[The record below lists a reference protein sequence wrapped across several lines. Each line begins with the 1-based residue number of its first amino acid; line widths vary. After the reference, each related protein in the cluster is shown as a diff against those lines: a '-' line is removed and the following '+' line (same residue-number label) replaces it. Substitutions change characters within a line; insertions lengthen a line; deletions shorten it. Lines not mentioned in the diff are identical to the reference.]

1 MDDVLRFPLGRR
13 LSPLLLLAWI
23 FTVPGA
29 AAAASNVVRVPADV
43 ATLDKAIPRVVDGGV
58 IELAAG
64 TYAAPAAGF
73 TITNPGKSFTIR
85 AASEASVVL
94 DGAGS
99 HPVFVLRNT
108 GTAKARLITFENL
121 IFRNGGGGS
130 STLSPGVTVDLGQ
143 AQFVGCRFE
152 NNVGATGVDGGGV
165 KVRNGSTATFM
176 DCVFTG
182 NSSPIAGGAM
192 MVNESTVE
200 VLGGSFLGNRVNLPG
215 SDPSSHGGAINMID
229 GTLQVSDALFQ
240 GNQAGWVGG
249 AVLAFGTFDATPATP
264 ATPETPPH
272 SSVSITRSTFEGNL
286 IAPQPCC
293 PPPGDPAGG
302 AIHVEDQTTLDVTE
316 SRFIDNQ
323 AQFGGAIDSYR
334 ALIHV
339 TGSTFQGN
347 RGSLTAA
354 TQAAGGTISAVSNDA
369 VDSTTAGGQNPRPA
383 GVTVADSLLEGI
395 HPSAGIGGPA
405 ASSGGCLL
413 AIGDEQ
419 HLYGLG
425 GLTPDGT
432 LDTNRATVGI
442 SGSVFA
448 DCAAGPGATVGAG
461 NGGAINGS
469 LVALTLA
476 DSLILDSQAAQ
487 GSGGGLFL
495 ANESDAQVLR
505 TTFAGNA
512 ATSSGGGV
520 FAAGSNLAIS
530 GSRFVGNEV
539 GAAAGGAG
547 SLTLSHGAALFSTPL
562 GAGVPHLGSGDASG
576 LVQGTVFSQNSGL
589 PVWDF
594 DSGGASPANTMQY
607 AGNELFNTTFGDRV
621 YLDTATDPN
630 RFGSNVFDLNSLIV
644 VRSGGPTTVKAPVPN
659 SALFTP
665 PVAGSLLALPGAGS
679 PSARSAPFLAYAW
692 TGGAATLNGVPLPL
706 HDGVIENATP
716 GPYALVVAGV
726 TVGSALLQASRCTT
740 DPTLCLANDRFK
752 LQVQWQLTTGEKGQ
766 GHPVALSGDTG
777 YFWFFNEANVELV
790 VKVLDGRS
798 INGDFWVFY
807 GALSNVQY
815 TLTVTDTVTG
825 TVRTYRN
832 RQNHLASLADTSAFP
847 ATGATM
853 AASPAAAPPPATV
866 NPCGAGPAELCLGG
880 RFRVDVSWKTA
891 TATGL
896 GIAQTLTGDTGYFWF
911 FDPANVELVVKILD
925 GRSINGEFW
934 VFYGALSNVA
944 YTLTVTDTA
953 TGRTK
958 AYSNP
963 QGSLASVADTSALPG
978 P

>member
-85 AASEASVVL
+85 AASGATVVL
-94 DGAGS
+94 DGAGT

-121 IFRNGGGGS
+121 VFKNGGGGS

-143 AQFVGCRFE
+143 AQFAGCRFE
-152 NNVGATGVDGGGV
+152 NNAGATGVDGGGV
-165 KVRNGSTATFM
+165 KVRNGSTATFL

-200 VLGGSFLGNRVNLPG
+200 VHGGSFLNNRVNLPG

-229 GTLQVSDALFQ
+229 GTLQVSDAFFQ

-249 AVLAFGTFDATPATP
+249 AVLAFGTFDATP
-264 ATPETPPH
+264 ETPH
-272 SSVSITRSTFEGNL
+272 SSVSITRSTFQGNL
-286 IAPQPCC
+286 IVSQPCC
-293 PPPGDPAGG
+293 PPPGDPTGG

-334 ALIHV
+334 ALVHV
-339 TGSTFQGN
+339 AGSTFQGN

-354 TQAAGGTISAVSNDA
+354 TQAAGGAISAVSNDA

-383 GVTVADSLLEGI
+383 GVTVADSLLEGS
-395 HPSAGIGGPA
+395 HGSAGISGPA

-413 AIGDEQ
+413 ALGDEQ

-432 LDTNRATVGI
+432 LDSNRAPVAI
-442 SGSVFA
+442 MGSVFH
-448 DCAAGPGATVGAG
+448 DCAAGPGATVGVG
-461 NGGAINGS
+461 NGGAINGA

-476 DSLILDSQAAQ
+476 DSLILDSKAAQ

-495 ANESDAQVLR
+495 ANESDAQVAR
-505 TTFAGNA
+505 TTFAGNSA
-512 ATSSGGGV
+512 DSSGGAV

-530 GSRFVGNEV
+530 GSRFLGNEV
-539 GAAAGGAG
+539 GVTAGGAG
-547 SLTLSHGAALFSTPL
+547 SITLSHGAALFSTPL
-562 GAGVPHLGSGDASG
+562 GAGLPHVGSGDASG
-576 LVQGTVFSQNSGL
+576 LVLGTFFSQNSGL

-594 DSGGASPANTMQY
+594 DSGGASPVNTMQY
-607 AGNELFNTTFGDRV
+607 AGNDFFNTTFGDKV
-621 YLDTATDPN
+621 YLDTDTDPN
-630 RFGSNVFDLNSLIV
+630 RFGSNVPDLNNLIV
-644 VRSGGPTTVKAPVPN
+644 VRNGGPTTLKAPVPN

-665 PVAGSLLALPGAGS
+665 PVAGSLLALPAAGS

-692 TGGAATLNGVPLPL
+692 TGGAATLNGAPLAL

-716 GPYALVVAGV
+716 GPYSLVVDGV
-726 TVGSALLQASRCTT
+726 TVSSALLQASRCTA

-752 LQVQWQLTTGEKGQ
+752 VQVQWELTTGEKGQ

-825 TVRTYRN
+825 TVKTYTN

-847 ATGATM
+847 ATGAAT
-853 AASPAAAPPPATV
+853 AASPAAPPPPPAA
-866 NPCGAGPAELCLGG
+866 NPCGAGPTELCLGG
-880 RFRVDVSWKTA
+880 RFRVGATWKTA

-896 GIAQTLTGDTGYFWF
+896 GTAQTLTGDTGYFWF

-944 YTLTVTDTA
+944 YTLTVTDTE

-958 AYSNP
+958 TYSNP
-963 QGSLASVADTSALPG
+963 QGTLGSVADTSALPG

>member
-1 MDDVLRFPLGRR
+1 MDVLLHLPLGRR
-13 LSPLLLLAWI
+13 LSLCLLLAA
-23 FTVPGA
+23 FLTASGA
-29 AAAASNVVRVPADV
+29 ASAATNVVRVPADV
-43 ATLDKAIPRVVDGGV
+43 ATLAQAIPRVVDGGV

-64 TYAAPAAGF
+64 AYAAPTAGF

-85 AASEASVVL
+85 AATGAAVAL
-94 DGAGS
+94 DGAGT
-99 HPVFVLRNT
+99 HPIFVLRNT
-108 GTAKARLITFENL
+108 GTARSRLITFENL

-143 AQFVGCRFE
+143 AQFAGCRFE
-152 NNVGATGVDGGGV
+152 NNVGSAGVDGGGV
-165 KVRNGSTATFM
+165 KVRNGSTATFT

-192 MVNESTVE
+192 MVNESTVA
-200 VLGGSFLGNRVNLPG
+200 VSGGSFLGNRVNLPG
-215 SDPSSHGGAINMID
+215 SDPSSHGGAINVID
-229 GTLQVSDALFQ
+229 GTLQVSDAFFQ

-249 AVLAFGTFDATPATP
+249 AVLAFGTFDATPAI
-264 ATPETPPH
+264 PEPPPH
-272 SSVSITRSTFEGNL
+272 SSVSITRSTFQDNL
-286 IAPQPCC
+286 VAPQPCC
-293 PPPGDPAGG
+293 PPPGDPTGG
-302 AIHVEDQTTLDVTE
+302 AIHVEDQTTLSVTE

-334 ALIHV
+334 ALVHV
-339 TGSTFQGN
+339 SGSTFQGN

-369 VDSTTAGGQNPRPA
+369 VDSTTVGGQNPRPA

-448 DCAAGPGATVGAG
+448 DCAAGPSATVGAG
-461 NGGAINGS
+461 TGGAINGA

-476 DSLILDSQAAQ
+476 DSLILDSQAVQ

-495 ANESDAQVLR
+495 ANESDAQVTR

-512 ATSSGGGV
+512 ATSSGGGI

-530 GSRFVGNEV
+530 SSAFVGNEV
-539 GAAAGGAG
+539 GAAPEGAG
-547 SLTLSHGAALFSTPL
+547 PLTLSHGAALFSTPL
-562 GAGVPHLGSGDASG
+562 GAGVPRVGSGDASG
-576 LVQGTVFSQNSGL
+576 LVTGTIFSQNLGL

-594 DSGGASPANTMQY
+594 DSGGASPVNTMQY
-607 AGNELFNTTFGDRV
+607 AGNVFFNTTFGDKV

-630 RFGSNVFDLNSLIV
+630 RFGSNVSDLNPLIV
-644 VRSGGPTTVKAPVPN
+644 VRSGGPTTVKAPLPN
-659 SALFTP
+659 SALFAP
-665 PVAGSLLALPGAGS
+665 PAAGSLLALPGAGS
-679 PSARSAPFLAYAW
+679 PSSRSAPFLAYAW
-692 TGGAATLNGVPLPL
+692 TGGAATLNGAPLAL
-706 HDGVIENATP
+706 HDGLIENATP
-716 GPYALVVAGV
+716 GPYTLVVDGV
-726 TVGSALLQASRCTT
+726 TVASALLQASRCTA

-752 LQVQWQLTTGEKGQ
+752 VQVQWTLATGETGQ

-825 TVRTYRN
+825 TVKTYRN
-832 RQNHLASLADTSAFP
+832 RQNHLGSLADTSAFP
-847 ATGATM
+847 TPGATA

-866 NPCGAGPAELCLGG
+866 NPCGAGPADLCLGG
-880 RFRVDVSWKTA
+880 RFRVGVTWKTA

-896 GIAQTLTGDTGYFWF
+896 GTAQILTGDTGYFWF

-925 GRSINGEFW
+925 GRSVNGEFW

-958 AYSNP
+958 TYSNP
-963 QGSLASVADTSALPG
+963 QGTLASVADTSALPG